1 MIMPSILTASQVS
14 KHFGGLAAIHGLN
27 LDVVDGEIL
36 GLIGPN
42 GAGKTTFFN
51 LILGVF
57 PCSEGTISFQGRN
70 LSRLKPDQIANL
82 GIARTF
88 QNIRLFRE
96 MTALENVLI
105 AQERRAT
112 GGLLR
117 MLPFYG
123 RSQERTLREEAMGI
137 LDFLGL
143 VERWHFAAGEL
154 SYGEQRRLEIAR
166 ALGLQPKL
174 LLLDEPAAGM
184 NEEESDTLIG
194 YIKAIRRKDCTM
206 ILIEH
211 DMAVVMEASDRVVVL
226 NFGEKIAEGTPA
238 QVQSN
243 PLVIEAYLGKSK

>member
-1 MIMPSILTASQVS
+1 MPPILSANRVS
-14 KHFGGLAAIHGLN
+14 KHFGGLAAIQGLDLN
-27 LDVVDGEIL
+27 VMDGEIL

-42 GAGKTTFFN
+42 GAGKTTLFN

-57 PCSEGTISFQGRN
+57 QCSEGTISFYDRTLN
-70 LSRLKPDQIANL
+70 SLKPDQIANL

-105 AQERRAT
+105 AQDRRAT

-117 MLPFYG
+117 MLPFYRRG
-123 RSQERTLREEAMGI
+123 RERALREEAMAI
-137 LDFLGL
+137 LNFLGL
-143 VERWHFAAGEL
+143 AERWHFAAGEL

-166 ALGLQPKL
+166 ALGLRPKL

-184 NEEESDTLIG
+184 NEDEGNTLVG
-194 YIKAIRRKDCTM
+194 YIKAIRLGGCTM

-211 DMAVVMEASDRVVVL
+211 DMSIIMDASDRVVVL

>member
-1 MIMPSILTASQVS
+1 MPSILSASRVS
-14 KHFGGLAAIHGLN
+14 KHFGGLAAIQRFD
-27 LDVVDGEIL
+27 LDVMESEIL

-42 GAGKTTFFN
+42 GAGKTTLFN

-57 PCSEGTISFQGRN
+57 PCSEGTISFHGWTLN
-70 LSRLKPDQIANL
+70 RLRPDQIANL

-105 AQERRAT
+105 AQDRRAT

-117 MLPFYG
+117 MLPFYR
-123 RSQERTLREEAMGI
+123 RSRERVLRKEAMAI

-143 VERWHFAAGEL
+143 AERWHFAAGEL

-166 ALGLQPKL
+166 ALGLRPKL

-184 NEEESDTLIG
+184 NEEEGDTLIG
-194 YIKAIRRKDCTM
+194 YIKAIRQEGCTV

-211 DMAVVMEASDRVVVL
+211 DMSVVMDASDRVVVL

-243 PLVIEAYLGKSK
+243 PLVIEAYLGKGK